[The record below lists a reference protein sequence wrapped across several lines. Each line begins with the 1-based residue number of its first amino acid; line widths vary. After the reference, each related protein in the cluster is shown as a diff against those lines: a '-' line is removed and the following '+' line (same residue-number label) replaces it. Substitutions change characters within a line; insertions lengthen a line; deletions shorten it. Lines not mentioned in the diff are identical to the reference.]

1 MSFWRFVTS
10 TELRWS
16 LGLLGFASAPI
27 VCVYQLYVES
37 QAGKISLKDSGTLRE
52 LAPEQATPEKEPL
65 FKGVSTTPNSNLTL
79 TLTTDP
85 HPDPNPYPDPD
96 PNHLQRRHHG
106 HAWARSGGG
115 SDGQAP
121 VAPAG
126 RGQG

>member
-65 FKGVSTTPNSNLTL
+65 FKGGIMDTL
-79 TLTTDP
+79 GPEAAAEATDKLLSRLLGEGKG
-85 HPDPNPYPDPD
+85 DN
-96 PNHLQRRHHG
+96 
-106 HAWARSGGG
+106 
-115 SDGQAP
+115 
-121 VAPAG
+121 
-126 RGQG
+126 